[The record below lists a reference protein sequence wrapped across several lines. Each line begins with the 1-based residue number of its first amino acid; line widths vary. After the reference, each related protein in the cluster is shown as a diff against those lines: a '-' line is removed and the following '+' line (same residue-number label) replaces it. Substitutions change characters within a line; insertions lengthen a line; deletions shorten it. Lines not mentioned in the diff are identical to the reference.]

1 MVAMH
6 SIEKKQISTPEWVFD
21 QIKPVYNSAEND
33 TFDEAVG
40 VITNIEGWSVFK
52 RRPTGNNTKA
62 EYIGFIHKTNE
73 KHFGLQ
79 FLLTGILSVYY
90 DPTRNVRERPG
101 FTAFPSGR
109 DADFVLG
116 EIPIDGLR

>member
-6 SIEKKQISTPEWVFD
+6 SIEKVRTSTPEWVFE
-21 QIKPVYNSAEND
+21 QIKPVYNCAEND

-62 EYIGFIHKTNE
+62 EYIGFIQRNNLWRFFHPHRE
-73 KHFGLQ
+73 KA
-79 FLLTGILSVYY
+79 V
-90 DPTRNVRERPG
+90 TRDEAR
-101 FTAFPSGR
+101 
-109 DADFVLG
+109 
-116 EIPIDGLR
+116 